1 MKVSSKVIGWEF
13 CLWCSL
19 WLFSGRRKT
28 KTECRDLDWL
38 PYMAVKAKEACL
50 AKHQEFHL
58 WHLDKHTVAL
68 NASIRRDTIQM
79 KLCMLTSTSKC
90 GVGRV
95 LVLQFSAWRCWN
107 YFLTM
112 QWILWKIIQFQCFRF
127 DHQVFVPVLTDWLI
141 DLLIYWLKVNNT
153 AATND
158 IIVEASRIILTAR
171 GSRDPNFGIQVFVF
185 PHQKLAAKVEDR
197 ITSLMVNSR
206 RE

>member
-38 PYMAVKAKEACL
+38 SSMAVKAKEACL
-50 AKHQEFHL
+50 AKQQEFHL
-58 WHLDKHTVAL
+58 WHLDKHTVVL
-68 NASIRRDTIQM
+68 NTSIRRHTIQM

-112 QWILWKIIQFQCFRF
+112 QWILWKIIQFQCFKF
-127 DHQVFVPVLTDWLI
+127 DHHVFVPVLI
-141 DLLIYWLKVNNT
+141 DDDDGAYGGRVSGSSGSALSSGNGNRY
-153 AATND
+153 
-158 IIVEASRIILTAR
+158 ILAK
-171 GSRDPNFGIQVFVF
+171 PINAGIW
-185 PHQKLAAKVEDR
+185 K
-197 ITSLMVNSR
+197 
-206 RE
+206 